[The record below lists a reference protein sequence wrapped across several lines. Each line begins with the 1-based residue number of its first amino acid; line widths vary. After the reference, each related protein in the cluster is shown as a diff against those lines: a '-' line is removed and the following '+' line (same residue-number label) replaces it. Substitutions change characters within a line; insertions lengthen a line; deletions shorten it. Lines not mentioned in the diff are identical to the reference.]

1 MRPAALRCAAVRFM
15 ANRGAVLSRYP
26 YRCSPGSAAARPHPR
41 AAAFLGLD
49 APASR
54 ADTGR
59 MATNS
64 RNKGASGER
73 EAAAAFEAATGI
85 PCYRSAQRIGK
96 HGDADL
102 QCGAAIHLE
111 SKRYARIAALD
122 FLRQAEREAQTGRV
136 PVAIMR
142 EDGDTEWAVVVRVRD
157 VVAFANAIADARRN
171 PLL

>member
-1 MRPAALRCAAVRFM
+1 M
-15 ANRGAVLSRYP
+15 
-26 YRCSPGSAAARPHPR
+26 HPR
-41 AAAFLGLD
+41 AAVFPLGLD
-49 APASR
+49 GVHRR
-54 ADTGR
+54 ADTHG

-64 RNKGASGER
+64 RNKGAVGER

-85 PCYRSAQRIGK
+85 PCFRSAQRVGK

-102 QCGAAIHLE
+102 NCGASIHLE
-111 SKRYARIAALD
+111 AKRYARIAALE

-142 EDGDTEWAVVVRVRD
+142 EDGDTEWAIVVRVRD
-157 VVAFANAIADARRN
+157 VVQFANAIAEAHRK